1 MPIHIKGSGGI
12 VKQGTQE
19 APSIVVNDSGLITAT
34 AGGLSATHQLT
45 TQSGQTI
52 TPNINNQIIPNGRY
66 LTGDQIIEGD
76 ENLKSSNIKS
86 GVSIFGIDGEL
97 DVGITLPPLNAPGSA
112 ADLRSGKELIDANGN
127 TITGSVTSRTNSSVT
142 TSNNVVTIPAGIY
155 DSQVQKTVGTA
166 KSAATYIPGTSD
178 QTISSGYYL
187 TGAQT
192 IKGDS
197 NLVASNIKSGVSIF
211 GVNGSLADGCHIIDI
226 YYDAD
231 SWGSELS
238 WTTHTYTNGPDFET
252 LIISPSNLEASINK
266 IESVCVYL
274 EDIEQLSIIGVC
286 CTAIGYDSQSS
297 YISLSGYN
305 LNKVTKGYIMY
316 EESSY
321 FKGLWALPAHDGQ
334 SLALLVPR
342 HFITNFIPDDGS
354 SSIWLAITYS

>member
-97 DVGITLPPLNAPGSA
+97 DVGITLPSLNNPGSA

-127 TITGSVTSRTNSSVT
+127 TITGSVTSRTSSSVT

-211 GVNGSLADGCHIIDI
+211 GVSGSLADGWQVLVFSTFSD
-226 YYDAD
+226 Y
-231 SWGSELS
+231 
-238 WTTHTYTNGPDFET
+238 
-252 LIISPSNLEASINK
+252 PSDPM
-266 IESVCVYL
+266 IESL
-274 EDIEQLSIIGVC
+274 TFSM
-286 CTAIGYDSQSS
+286 SKK
-297 YISLSGYN
+297 
-305 LNKVTKGYIMY
+305 KVTFRFTQSVTEFKLLTLNGFDENGYSQTSFIAAPPNPECLNNETGYTYQYSGTRGTYYAVIENSFTENTSGTPAFTHHVCFDNNDAFEADGIENSDYCGYIAV
-316 EESSY
+316 
-321 FKGLWALPAHDGQ
+321 KL
-334 SLALLVPR
+334 
-342 HFITNFIPDDGS
+342 T
-354 SSIWLAITYS
+354 